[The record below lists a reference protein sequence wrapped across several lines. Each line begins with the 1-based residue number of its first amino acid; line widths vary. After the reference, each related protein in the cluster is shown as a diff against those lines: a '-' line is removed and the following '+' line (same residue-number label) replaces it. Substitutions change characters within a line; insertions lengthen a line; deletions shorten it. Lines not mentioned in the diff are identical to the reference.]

1 LIEGRILERFGWTFD
16 ELDESDEGRT
26 LRTVATLNSADAYR
40 QTMDAIAS
48 HQTDSIPVNHWNL
61 WNSIRQAM
69 KEEQEQDESG
79 DAIENSVPD
88 SVPSSKDIEQ

>member
-26 LRTVATLNSADAYR
+26 LRTVATLNLADAYR

-48 HQTDSIPVNHWNL
+48 HKTDAIPVSYWNL

-69 KEEQEQDESG
+69 KEEQDESG
-79 DAIENSVPD
+79 DAIEDSVPD
-88 SVPSSKDIEQ
+88 SVSPPEDIEQ